1 MTGYVQV
8 QYDKKLVIQEV
19 GNLGNASQPQ
29 AWHRVK
35 RGVDFIEPAGDLVI
49 RKVAVQQGNILQR
62 GNNWMELD
70 YLAQYIP
77 CQIIPDEQIIIL
89 DIHMVEK
96 YLLLKLLRR
105 DIGGRL
111 PELDQEVSVPH
122 YLAVAIVTG

>member
-1 MTGYVQV
+1 MSGYVQV

-29 AWHRVK
+29 AWQRVK
-35 RGVDFIEPAGDLVI
+35 PGVDFIEPADDLVI

-70 YLAQYIP
+70 YFAQYIP
-77 CQIIPDEQIIIL
+77 RQIMPDEQIIIL

-105 DIGGRL
+105 DIRGRL